1 VDTSSNAVEAVVLGV
16 VWVGVLLVLRF
27 VLWRGYGRYER
38 RLSERDPSVAAR
50 RRTTF
55 TILLRVVFAVVALI
69 GAWIVLSAFP
79 ATTEIARAFLASSA
93 VLAVIAGLALT
104 TPLGNLGS
112 GVMLAFSQPVRLG
125 DRITVG
131 EQTGVVDE
139 ITLSYTALQ
148 TDEGRRV
155 FVPNR
160 EMVASIIVN
169 NSVADPRRLV
179 AVQLPVRLDA
189 PLPEARRL
197 TSAALEGVQGSNLL
211 TFEVQVGTLTD
222 RVAWLNVVAYAPPGT
237 NVPQTASEIRE
248 RALASLGEAR
258 LLPSGG

>member
-1 VDTSSNAVEAVVLGV
+1 MDYSSNTVEAVVLGLVWIV
-16 VWVGVLLVLRF
+16 VLVLLRVL
-27 VLWRGYGRYER
+27 LWWVYGRYER
-38 RLSERDPSVAAR
+38 RLAERDTSVAAR

-55 TILLRVVFAVVALI
+55 TILLRVVIAVVALA
-69 GAWIVLSAFP
+69 GVWIVLSKFP

-112 GVMLAFSQPVRLG
+112 GLMLAFSQPVRLG
-125 DRITVG
+125 DRISVG
-131 EQTGVVDE
+131 DQTGVVDE

-179 AVQLPVRLDA
+179 TVQLPVRIDA
-189 PLPEARRL
+189 SLSEARRL
-197 TSAALEGVQGSNLL
+197 AGEAVQAVEQSNLL
-211 TFEVQVGTLTD
+211 DFDVHVGTLTEKT
-222 RVAWLNVVAYAPPGT
+222 AWLNVVAYAPPGT
-237 NVPQTASEIRE
+237 NVPHAAGEIRE
-248 RALASLGEAR
+248 RALETLADAGY
-258 LLPSGG
+258 LPS

>member
-1 VDTSSNAVEAVVLGV
+1 MDYSSNTVEAVVLAL
-16 VWVGVLLVLRF
+16 VWIGVLVTLRF
-27 VLWRGYGRYER
+27 GLWRAYGRYER
-38 RLSERDPSVAAR
+38 RLFERDPSVAAR
-50 RRTTF
+50 KRTTF
-55 TILLRVVFAVVALI
+55 TILLRVAVALVALI
-69 GAWIVLSAFP
+69 GVWIVLSKFP

-125 DRITVG
+125 DRISVG
-131 EQTGVVDE
+131 DQTGVVDE

-160 EMVASIIVN
+160 EMVATIIVN

-179 AVQLPVRLDA
+179 RVQLPVRIDA
-189 PLPEARRL
+189 SLSEARRL
-197 TSAALEGVQGSNLL
+197 AGEAVQAVEQSDLL
-211 TFEVQVGTLTD
+211 DFEVHVDTLTEKT
-222 RVAWLNVVAYAPPGT
+222 AWLNVVAYAPPGT
-237 NVPQTASEIRE
+237 NVPRAASEVRE
-248 RALASLGEAR
+248 RALATLGDAG
-258 LLPSGG
+258 LLPS

>member
-1 VDTSSNAVEAVVLGV
+1 VDSNWVRAIVTAAAWIVVVVVLRA
-16 VWVGVLLVLRF
+16 LLNVAF
-27 VLWRGYGRYER
+27 DRYER
-38 RLSERDPSVAAR
+38 RLAETDPQVAAR

-55 TILLRVVFAVVALI
+55 GFLLRVVIAVVATI
-69 GAWIVLSAFP
+69 GIWNVLSIFP
-79 ATTEIARAFLASSA
+79 ATEEVARAFLGSAA

-125 DRITVG
+125 DRISVG
-131 EQTGVVDE
+131 DHTGVVDE

-179 AVQLPVRLDA
+179 RVQLPVRIDA
-189 PLPEARRL
+189 SLSEARRL
-197 TSAALEGVQGSNLL
+197 AGEAVQGVEQSELL
-211 TFEVQVGTLTD
+211 DFEVHVDTLTEKT
-222 RVAWLNVVAYAPPGT
+222 AWLNVVAYAPPGT
-237 NVPQTASEIRE
+237 NVPRAASEVRE
-248 RALASLGEAR
+248 RALSTLGDAG
-258 LLPSGG
+258 LLPS

>member
-1 VDTSSNAVEAVVLGV
+1 MDYSSNTVEAVVLTL
-16 VWVGVLLVLRF
+16 VWIGVLVVLRLG
-27 VLWRGYGRYER
+27 LWRVYARYER
-38 RLSERDPSVAAR
+38 RLVERDPSAAAR
-50 RRTTF
+50 KRTTF
-55 TILLRVVFAVVALI
+55 TILLRVVIALVALI
-69 GAWIVLSAFP
+69 GVWVVLSKFP

-131 EQTGVVDE
+131 DHTGVVDE

-179 AVQLPVRLDA
+179 SVQLPVRLDA
-189 PLPEARRL
+189 SLDEARRL
-197 TSAALEGVQGSNLL
+197 AVDAIGSVEESELL
-211 TFEVQVGTLTD
+211 TYDVLVGALTEKT
-222 RVAWLNVVAYAPPGT
+222 AWLNVVAYAPPGT
-237 NVPQTASEIRE
+237 NVPRTASEIRE
-248 RALASLGEAR
+248 RALGSLAGAGY
-258 LLPSGG
+258 LPS